1 MAAKKTKKK
10 AAVKARESKG
20 SRASSRPRA
29 REKGARARSREKAP
43 KPKKRKRLTLEQ
55 RERKRERDRLYQR
68 ARRERIRL
76 EKIAEAQRREKKR
89 EKERARR
96 ERRKVC
102 AEFFRD
108 PVTAP
113 EIVFGSDCFLRSEYA
128 AFSNGGFEGAIWE
141 DLSKRTILQGI
152 RRLELWTAAFF
163 REYLPV
169 WGRVWVYGK
178 PPKRYEIDRDEYSRF
193 RAIKGRP
200 ELTSGEGAH
209 TVWYRLGPTPGER
222 TFFKTPGQLFN
233 ILKDMAKNFHKA
245 KFKNLVLELDIV
257 TGKSRPA

>member
-43 KPKKRKRLTLEQ
+43 KPKKRKGLTLEQ

-76 EKIAEAQRREKKR
+76 EKIAEAEKREKKR

-113 EIVFGSDCFLRSEYA
+113 EIVFGSDCFLRSAYHP
-128 AFSNGGFEGAIWE
+128 FKGGGFEGMIWE
-141 DLSKRTILQGI
+141 DLSKRTILQGF
-152 RRLELWTAAFF
+152 RRLDLWLRAFF
-163 REYLPV
+163 RESGPV
-169 WGRVWVYGK
+169 WARIAVYGV
-178 PPKRYEIDRDEYSRF
+178 PPKRYQIDLDEYSRF
-193 RAIKGRP
+193 KAIPGRP
-200 ELTSGEGAH
+200 ELTGGQGAFSS
-209 TVWYRLGPTPGER
+209 WYRINPTPGER
-222 TFFKTPGQLFN
+222 TFFKTPGQLFL
-233 ILKDMAKNFHKA
+233 IGSQMARNFQKA